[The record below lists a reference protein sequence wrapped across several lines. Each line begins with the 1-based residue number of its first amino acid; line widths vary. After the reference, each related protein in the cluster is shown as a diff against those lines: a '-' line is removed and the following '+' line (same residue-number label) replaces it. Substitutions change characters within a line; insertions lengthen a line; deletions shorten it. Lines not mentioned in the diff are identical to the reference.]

1 MKKQLF
7 YLLALFTFVLSASC
21 HYQPHVFHYNIL
33 LYDGDNN
40 HILELDRLKE
50 FNVSLVDVFSNP
62 VSPSNYTCNIYATS
76 WSGTPLYRIVFDIA
90 KFNGRGSLNKYEVWY
105 KKEGRSLSAKIEDKK
120 GEYKTEKIY
129 LLDGTKNSD
138 LIVKL
143 EKK

>member
-21 HYQPHVFHYNIL
+21 HYKRHVFHYNIL

-50 FNVSLVDVFSNP
+50 FDVSLLKITEPLATN
-62 VSPSNYTCNIYATS
+62 NYTYNIYATS
-76 WSGTPLYRIVFDIA
+76 WSGTPLYRIVFDIE

-105 KKEGRSLSAKIEDKK
+105 EKEGRYIIAKIEDRK
-120 GEYKTEKIY
+120 GEYKTEEIY
-129 LLDGTKNSD
+129 LSDGTKNSD

-143 EKK
+143 KKK